1 MFGPEESA
9 RLKISP
15 QVRALFSLISDI
27 SEYANFSDAR
37 PRCKGIIVY
46 TRICRS
52 LMSEKKTIVYERI
65 VKTAD
70 AER

>member
-15 QVRALFSLISDI
+15 QVSALFSLISDI
-27 SEYANFSDAR
+27 SEYANFSDT
-37 PRCKGIIVY
+37 ILDY
-46 TRICRS
+46 SRIYPS
-52 LMSEKKTIVYERI
+52 VMSEKKRIIYERM